1 MESFV
6 DRETALKYIDNA
18 FETLQDKKRLLRTP
32 IIDFY
37 GIGGI
42 GKTFLLK
49 KVQQRCQDEQLC
61 CIWVDA
67 SEGISNVSHEVIRQT
82 QQYSIA
88 PPFDN
93 SNTNSLSEFIS

>member
-6 DRETALKYIDNA
+6 DREIALTYIDNA
-18 FETLQDKKRLLRTP
+18 FKELQDEKRLLRTP

-49 KVQQRCQDEQLC
+49 KVQQRCQGGQLRC
-61 CIWVDA
+61 SFA
-67 SEGISNVSHEVIRQT
+67 R
-82 QQYSIA
+82 A
-88 PPFDN
+88 PPAK
-93 SNTNSLSEFIS
+93 